1 MAVDERV
8 SQLEG
13 RFSVLIRLTEELKE
27 EVKALRSE
35 LSNQISDL
43 RDTVQKLE
51 TKLTAHE
58 KSFATKEHLHRLEIK
73 VAEMEGKYNNL
84 RTMLEDHK
92 KENDARFRLIEDELG
107 ELSDRIA
114 EFNDMLSRA
123 NSQLSSIDTALKERY
138 ALEKMTVAK
147 IALISSVIG
156 TLISLISFFLL
167 HSH

>member
-13 RFSVLIRLTEELKE
+13 SFSVLIRLTEELKG

-58 KSFATKEHLHRLEIK
+58 QSFATKEHLHRIEIK
-73 VAEMEGKYNNL
+73 VAEVEGKYNNL

-92 KENDARFRLIEDELG
+92 RENDTRFKSIENELIQLNERVDEFTKKM
-107 ELSDRIA
+107 D
-114 EFNDMLSRA
+114 NA
-123 NSQLSSIDTALKERY
+123 NAKLSSIDRAISERY
-138 ALEKMTVAK
+138 SLEKLTIAK

-156 TLISLISFFLL
+156 TLISLMSFMLL
-167 HSH
+167 NH